1 MEHKD
6 PRLER
11 IRLYQGSIKDLQDF
25 IKDKE
30 AETKAAQGTI
40 NPNSN
45 LKDQQ

>member
-11 IRLYQGSIKDLQDF
+11 IRLYKGSIKDLTDF

-30 AETKAAQGTI
+30 AETKAAQKSTTNTNHLQNG
-40 NPNSN
+40 
-45 LKDQQ
+45 Q